1 MIDRKIIDSYK
12 EIKAPAE
19 LKQRVMEKCSMK
31 KQKNNVAKMRYLSL
45 VAACFVVV
53 CCLFAFGLFDKQVEI
68 NVDTLPMYISS
79 VREGAPIISFVT
91 IEYKGE
97 IRIKTESNGFYV
109 ADNDKNIVSKLNKE
123 YVSEDKII
131 IGWTGENGLSSFE
144 VNGIEYDIIRMKNE
158 IKVNKK

>member
-1 MIDRKIIDSYK
+1 
-12 EIKAPAE
+12 
-19 LKQRVMEKCSMK
+19 MK
-31 KQKNNVAKMRYLSL
+31 TQ
-45 VAACFVVV
+45 
-53 CCLFAFGLFDKQVEI
+53 
-68 NVDTLPMYISS
+68 
-79 VREGAPIISFVT
+79 
-91 IEYKGE
+91 
-97 IRIKTESNGFYV
+97 RIKTESNGFYV